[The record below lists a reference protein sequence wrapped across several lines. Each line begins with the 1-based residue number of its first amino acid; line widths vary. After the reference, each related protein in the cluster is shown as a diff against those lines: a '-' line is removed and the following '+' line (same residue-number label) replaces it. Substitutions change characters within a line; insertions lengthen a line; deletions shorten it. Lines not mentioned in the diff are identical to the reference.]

1 MKYRV
6 RWERRALDELADQ
19 WLQAESAKRE
29 AITAAVPRIDR
40 RLQAD
45 AVNEGESRA
54 DGRRIMFEPPLA
66 VTFRIEADGRTVS
79 VLHVRLFR
87 KKQ

>member
-1 MKYRV
+1 
-6 RWERRALDELADQ
+6 
-19 WLQAESAKRE
+19 
-29 AITAAVPRIDR
+29 
-40 RLQAD
+40 
-45 AVNEGESRA
+45 
-54 DGRRIMFEPPLA
+54 MFEPPLA